1 MGVEC
6 VLSPW
11 PVNTHERM
19 MQIRLDACTL
29 SLRVEAQVVS
39 QQGFIF
45 DAARLHLGVSG
56 VFSHVE
62 LAFRHHFT
70 SYLADDAS
78 GLFVDVFQKGALQQ
92 FHVM

>member
-62 LAFRHHFT
+62 FT